1 MKLSLIGVDTTVNAS
16 LQKDCSPLRK
26 NFNVFVLHCGLDIK
40 RVEKSCD
47 KLDLLVNIT
56 PFRRE
61 EVFAYYVRLGRP
73 SPDLIVIRSHF
84 RLLIASMNLLSNT
97 PTLVV
102 STYQE
107 PGDCPYPYIQAHHGY
122 KGPDAIGL
130 YKQMAL
136 AIFQALSFA

>member
-1 MKLSLIGVDTTVNAS
+1 MIAS
-16 LQKDCSPLRK
+16 FQKGCPPLRK
-26 NFNVFVLHCGLDIK
+26 FFDVFILHCGLDIK
-40 RVEKSCD
+40 MVEKSCD
-47 KLDLLVNIT
+47 KLNLPVNIT

-84 RLLIASMNLLSNT
+84 RSLIASMHLLNNT

-107 PGDCPYPYIQAHHGY
+107 PFDCPYPYIQAHHGY
-122 KGPDAIGL
+122 NGPDAIEL

-136 AIFQALSFA
+136 AISRELCFA

>member
-1 MKLSLIGVDTTVNAS
+1 MGINTTVNS
-16 LQKDCSPLRK
+16 SFQIGCPPLRK
-26 NFNVFVLHCGLDIK
+26 DFNVFVLHCGLDIK

-107 PGDCPYPYIQAHHGY
+107 PFDCPYPYIQAHHGY
-122 KGPDAIGL
+122 NGPDAIEL
-130 YKQMAL
+130 YEQMAL
-136 AIFQALSFA
+136 AIFKALSFA